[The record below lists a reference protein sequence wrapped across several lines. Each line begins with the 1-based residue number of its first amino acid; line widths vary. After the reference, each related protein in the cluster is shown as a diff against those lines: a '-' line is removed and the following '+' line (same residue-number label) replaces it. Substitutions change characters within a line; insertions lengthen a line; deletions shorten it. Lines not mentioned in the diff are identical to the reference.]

1 MRFVKHLAGIAGF
14 EPTSDGV
21 KVRCLTA
28 WLYPNINKCRRHLS
42 PAQAASVVINMG
54 WEMGLEPT
62 IFGTTIR
69 RVNQL
74 RYTHH
79 KWHAT
84 QDSNL

>member
-1 MRFVKHLAGIAGF
+1 MRFKRYLAGIAGF

-28 WLYPNINKCRRHLS
+28 WLYPSINECAGTISQRRRHSFL
-42 PAQAASVVINMG
+42 INMG